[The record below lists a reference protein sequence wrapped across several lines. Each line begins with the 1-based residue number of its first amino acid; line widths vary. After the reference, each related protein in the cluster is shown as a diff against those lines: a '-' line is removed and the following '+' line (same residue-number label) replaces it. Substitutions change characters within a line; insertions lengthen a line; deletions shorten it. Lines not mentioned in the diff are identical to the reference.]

1 MSFGGIYLGVVQRF
15 IYPSSLASPH
25 PKGSSFPTI
34 TKANIMPSSQPF
46 GRGGLRDS
54 WLPPTQI
61 RMDHADFHDVDLSGI
76 DQDPLTYFLT
86 PTPAVDAVDDDDMD
100 FDMEFDAGIED
111 TKHPAPTVRSVSPS
125 SLGGLSL
132 PPPRPPTPPKASST
146 PELDFDGYP
155 SPDDKEEYMHLA
167 AAAFNLPVLR
177 LKDLTK
183 KKKSRPSNSNS
194 RPSSRL
200 DNYRDSHSVS
210 DYDLPL
216 TPPSPSYS
224 HFANRGRP
232 VTRPSPR
239 TGGGGGGMTR
249 RPFRRS
255 PHSWREPSP
264 DVWAIEEETDEEL
277 LHDSEMGDSHHNMM
291 VEKEYAGARNI
302 ESSSKASGSKGK
314 KRVRFALPFEE

>member
-1 MSFGGIYLGVVQRF
+1 MVQRVH
-15 IYPSSLASPH
+15 IYHSNSSPISANDRPSSSPN
-25 PKGSSFPTI
+25 
-34 TKANIMPSSQPF
+34 ANSIMPSSQPF
-46 GRGGLRDS
+46 GRGALRDS
-54 WLPPTQI
+54 WPPTQI
-61 RMDHADFHDVDLSGI
+61 RIDHGDFHDVDLSGI

-86 PTPAVDAVDDDDMD
+86 PTPNADMVGDDDMD
-100 FDMEFDAGIED
+100 FDMDFDAGIED
-111 TKHPAPTVRSVSPS
+111 TKHPAPIVRSVSPS

-132 PPPRPPTPPKASST
+132 PPPRPPTPPRSSST
-146 PELDFDGYP
+146 PELDFDAYP

-183 KKKSRPSNSNS
+183 KPKMRSRPSSNSNS

-200 DNYRDSHSVS
+200 DNYRDSHSS
-210 DYDLPL
+210 RTDYDLPL

-224 HFANRGRP
+224 HMANRGRP

-239 TGGGGGGMTR
+239 TGMT

-277 LHDSEMGDSHHNMM
+277 LHDGEMG
-291 VEKEYAGARNI
+291 EQKYAGARNI
-302 ESSSKASGSKGK
+302 ESPSSSKASSKGK

>member
-1 MSFGGIYLGVVQRF
+1 
-15 IYPSSLASPH
+15 
-25 PKGSSFPTI
+25 
-34 TKANIMPSSQPF
+34 MPSSQPF
-46 GRGGLRDS
+46 SHGALRDS
-54 WLPPTQI
+54 WPPTQI
-61 RMDHADFHDVDLSGI
+61 RIDHGDFHDVDLSHI

-86 PTPAVDAVDDDDMD
+86 PTPAADALDDDDMD
-100 FDMEFDAGIED
+100 FDMDFDAGIED
-111 TKHPAPTVRSVSPS
+111 TKHPAPIVRSVSPS

-132 PPPRPPTPPKASST
+132 PPPRPPTPPRSSST

-155 SPDDKEEYMHLA
+155 TPDDKEDYMHLA

-183 KKKSRPSNSNS
+183 KPKMRSRPNISSSNS

-200 DNYRDSHSVS
+200 DNYRDSHSTT

-239 TGGGGGGMTR
+239 TGMT

-277 LHDSEMGDSHHNMM
+277 HDSEMGDSHHA
-291 VEKEYAGARNI
+291 EHKYAGARNI
-302 ESSSKASGSKGK
+302 ESPSTASSKGK
-314 KRVRFALPFEE
+314 KRVRFALPFEQ

>member
-1 MSFGGIYLGVVQRF
+1 
-15 IYPSSLASPH
+15 
-25 PKGSSFPTI
+25 
-34 TKANIMPSSQPF
+34 MPSSQTF

-54 WLPPTQI
+54 WPPTQI
-61 RMDHADFHDVDLSGI
+61 RIDHGDFHDVDLSNI
-76 DQDPLTYFLT
+76 DHDPLTYFLT

-100 FDMEFDAGIED
+100 FDMDFDAGIED
-111 TKHPAPTVRSVSPS
+111 TKHQAPIVRSISPS

-132 PPPRPPTPPKASST
+132 PPPRPPTPPKSSST

-155 SPDDKEEYMHLA
+155 TPDDKEDYMHLA

-183 KKKSRPSNSNS
+183 KPKMSRSRPSNS

-200 DNYRDSHSVS
+200 DNYRDRDTSAA

-239 TGGGGGGMTR
+239 TGMT

-277 LHDSEMGDSHHNMM
+277 LHDSEMGAGQ
-291 VEKEYAGARNI
+291 KKYAGAMNI
-302 ESSSKASGSKGK
+302 GSLSKDSKGK
-314 KRVRFALPFEE
+314 KKVRFALP